1 MTTKEWLSRGYKIDG
16 EINVLLEEKQ
26 AVYSQILSVS
36 SMRYGDKVKS
46 SPKNTAEE
54 MLVNY
59 LTYEEKIN
67 KRIDQLILVKDE
79 ILKVIMK
86 VKDPILRQL
95 LELRYLRF
103 QTWEKI
109 AENLEYSDKWVRTN
123 LHSKAIWEVRE
134 ILEK

>member
-95 LELRYLRF
+95 LELRYLQF

-109 AENLEYSDKWVRTN
+109 AEKLEYSDKWVRTN